1 MRSTSRPARLAAA
14 AVSTALVL
22 SACGQEVLVREI
34 EERTDG
40 APVAAAPSTTDSTE
54 DGAAVAVP
62 TPAPG
67 TTAAPAG
74 TDTDVEGTGSAD
86 PAGAAD
92 QETGDP
98 GTAAATDDG
107 PVCAEEASGPGVD
120 ADEIRLGTILPLSG
134 PTRPLGEQTAR
145 VMQRAVSYY
154 NTLSSDPSR
163 PDLNWKC
170 PGRPG
175 IYGRE
180 VKLEIASISSE
191 SEDDVLQAMRRL
203 IDVEDV
209 LLVRDC
215 YLQASLMGPG
225 HAYAEDN
232 GVITYHCYPQSLPQ
246 PELAPHTW
254 ALGTA
259 DVVLAGLLTGYL
271 VNELGRSRIGLLYDP
286 TYEAQAEAVRS
297 VAKELGVEIV
307 EEVQARAQTA
317 VNGRRSEVLALRNA
331 NPDAVIV
338 LDALNA
344 TYAGVAAGQLQWAPA
359 DSGVAWAC
367 NKCWLKFQVDVCGES
382 CAEMITN
389 SASVPFKPY
398 NAGSQQLWDNKQE
411 IFPNEPNDILTFAA
425 ILITGGLFIDM
436 ADTGVDLTRANLEE
450 TFLAHS
456 GPAGAGLPPINTS
469 PDNHFGGEADWLIEF
484 TGESWP
490 NGFADVSGGFIS
502 LDDVGV
508 DPAWT
513 SQ

>member
-1 MRSTSRPARLAAA
+1 MRTTSRVARLAAA
-14 AVSTALVL
+14 TVSTALVL
-22 SACGQEVLVREI
+22 SACAQEVLVREI

-40 APVAAAPSTTDSTE
+40 EVQPVAAAQPTE
-54 DGAAVAVP
+54 DP
-62 TPAPG
+62 Q
-67 TTAAPAG
+67 
-74 TDTDVEGTGSAD
+74 
-86 PAGAAD
+86 AGAAAATPTPTPGASGASAATSTGGD
-92 QETGDP
+92 GAGAGTPADGTDDDGVSTTGD
-98 GTAAATDDG
+98 GA
-107 PVCAEEASGPGVD
+107 VCAEEATGPGVD

-145 VMQRAVSYY
+145 VMQRAVAHY
-154 NTLSSDPSR
+154 NTLSSDPTR

-203 IDVEDV
+203 IDVQDV

-297 VAKELGVEIV
+297 VAANLGVEIV

-317 VNGRRSEVLALRNA
+317 VNGRRSEVLALRQA
-331 NPDAVIV
+331 DPDAVIV

-367 NKCWLKFQVDVCGES
+367 NKCWLKFQVDVCGDS

-389 SASVPFKPY
+389 TASVPFEPY
-398 NAGSQQLWDNKQE
+398 DPGSQQLWDNKQA
-411 IFPNEPNDILTFAA
+411 IFPNEPDDILTFAA
-425 ILITGGLFIDM
+425 ILITAGLFVDM
-436 ADTGVDLTRANLEE
+436 ADTGVDLTRGGLEE

-469 PDNHFGGEADWLIEF
+469 PTDHFGGQADWLIEF
-484 TGESWP
+484 TGQSWP
-490 NGFADVSGGFIS
+490 NGFADLSGGYLS

-508 DPAWT
+508 DSAWT